1 MITKLKIANFK
12 SHKDTELA
20 VSNLTVLT
28 GVNSS
33 GKSSVLQSLLLLR
46 QSFKKSRLSEG
57 LDLNDPLCKIGFGE
71 DAISRFAT
79 ENHIISFLLEGNNN
93 EKWDFQFN
101 VEGKYDDTFI
111 PKIGSKII
119 EFGKQSLGILFSNDF
134 QYISSSRW
142 ANINSYPADSYAVK
156 TERQLSI
163 EYGQGELVANFLNY
177 YGETKNFQIESDLL
191 LHPNNSSRNL
201 LEQVIEWEREISPRI
216 GITAKPIQSGKF
228 EIKYEYKG
236 GGNSYPIRDIKTKNV
251 GFGISYSLPVVVALL
266 SAKPGALLIIENPE
280 AHLHPR
286 GQSRLAELMTFV
298 AQSGVQIFVETHS
311 DHIFNGIR
319 KAISQKK
326 IDNNKVKVHFFE
338 LNEENISI
346 STEIQFSDNGRILND
361 KKGLFDQFDNDLDE
375 LLGL

>member
-1 MITKLKIANFK
+1 MITKLKLANFK
-12 SHKDTELA
+12 SHKNTELNTG
-20 VSNLTVLT
+20 NLTVLT
-28 GVNSS
+28 GINSS

-46 QSFKKSRLSEG
+46 QSFKKGRLSDG
-57 LDLNDPLCKIGFGE
+57 LDLNEPLCEIGFGE
-71 DAISRFAT
+71 DAISRFA
-79 ENHIISFLLEGNNN
+79 ENQIISFKLEGENN
-93 EKWDFQFN
+93 ETWDFQFD

-111 PKIGSKII
+111 PKIGSKIL
-119 EFGKQSLGILFSNDF
+119 ELSKHSLSILFSNDF

-142 ANINSYPADSYAVK
+142 ANINSYLPDTYAVE
-156 TERQLSI
+156 TERQISLRN
-163 EYGQGELVANFLNY
+163 GQGELVAHFLDY
-177 YGETKNFQIESDLL
+177 YGSKKNFIITLKSI
-191 LHPNNSSRNL
+191 LHPDNPSENL
-201 LEQVIEWEREISPRI
+201 LEQVIEWEREISPRV
-216 GITAKPIQSGKF
+216 GIKVEKKSTGY

-236 GGNSYPIRDIKTKNV
+236 GSDNPPIKDIKTKNV

-286 GQSRLAELMTFV
+286 GQSKLAELMTLA

-326 IDNNKVKVHFFE
+326 IDKDKIKVHFFE

-346 STEIQFSDNGRILND
+346 PTEIQFSDNGRILNY
-361 KKGLFDQFDNDLDE
+361 KEGLFDQFDNDLDE